1 MKYLSRAHLQK
12 LEELKKE
19 RLLLECVEE
28 LERVSIPNAFPPKRE
43 DYYAF
48 AEHIYNV
55 AQEYGLRDRRAI
67 FALLFAWHIKGD
79 GILEDRSFIEVLGD
93 TTLSSAQKSEF
104 IEKHILDAMPGG

>member
-19 RLLLECVEE
+19 RLLLECVEQ

-55 AQEYGLRDRRAI
+55 AHKYGFGDRRAI

-79 GILEDRSFIEVLGD
+79 VIREDRSFIEVLGD

-104 IEKHILDAMPGG
+104 IEKYILDAMPGG